1 MILSISIFI
10 KNFKCRI
17 ISFYLPSPLIR
28 CSLFWW
34 VTVTILSLNC
44 EQLLPL
50 LYFIQYTN
58 ICTSFSGRLF
68 DLSITDPKTIS
79 FAVNKLWR
87 INSLSF
93 TVVKGRE
100 WIVCLLQNDAVHG
113 KGWVHCCVFN
123 RVWSQQSQLV
133 QLLLLDHGRRTKNV
147 DCSLEMSS
155 GFYSKYP
162 VFIGCTNIWGP
173 QPFGWDHCLRYCY
186 ISSFILG

>member
-1 MILSISIFI
+1 MLTFLVSNWYYS
-10 KNFKCRI
+10 
-17 ISFYLPSPLIR
+17 
-28 CSLFWW
+28 
-34 VTVTILSLNC
+34 SLNC

-79 FAVNKLWR
+79 FALNKLWR

-93 TVVKGRE
+93 TVVKGCER
-100 WIVCLLQNDAVHG
+100 IVCLLQNDAVHG

-162 VFIGCTNIWGP
+162 VFIGCTNI
-173 QPFGWDHCLRYCY
+173 LRSPAIWLGSLLEILLHFFFHIGLDCV
-186 ISSFILG
+186 SS